1 MAKSGFCLPGLRNF
15 KRILYFQNMSLS
27 LPTEGVNAGEFL
39 TWVEFGGHM
48 EHHSN
53 LRQGNWGPGCSTDS
67 LKVIYDMY
75 PDLCVGLRSGSSY
88 VYAFLEMHRTA
99 HIPNTGIHPN
109 TGLLSRNSQG
119 QSFTFAPMFHIASRS
134 SVMSMGY
141 SWFSQVSW
149 EADPSLVSPLH
160 PQEVWSI
167 SFRHLFSWLTP
178 SWLSF

>member
-1 MAKSGFCLPGLRNF
+1 MAKAGFCLPGLRNF
-15 KRILYFQNMSLS
+15 ERIMYFQNMSLS
-27 LPTEGVNAGEFL
+27 LPTAGVNAGEFL

-48 EHHSN
+48 GHHSN
-53 LRQGNWGPGCSTDS
+53 LQPGNWGPGCSIDS
-67 LKVIYDMY
+67 LKVICDMY
-75 PDLCVGLRSGSSY
+75 PGLCVGMSSGSSY
-88 VYAFLEMHRTA
+88 VYTFLEMHRIA

-119 QSFTFAPMFHIASRS
+119 QWFTFDPMLHIASRS
-134 SVMSMGY
+134 SIMSMGY

-149 EADPSLVSPLH
+149 EAGPPLVFPLH

-167 SFRHLFSWLTP
+167 FFRHLFSRLTS